1 MDADPF
7 TISSSESDG
16 RTTIELGGEL
26 DLHGSWE
33 VEAAVRHTLTHR
45 PGRIDIDTANLTFI
59 DSAGLRVLLI
69 ALSEADAAGVRLRV
83 VKTSPAVDQILT
95 MTDASAVLCDG
106 WSPA

>member
-1 MDADPF
+1 M
-7 TISSSESDG
+7 
-16 RTTIELGGEL
+16 
-26 DLHGSWE
+26 
-33 VEAAVRHTLTHR
+33 
-45 PGRIDIDTANLTFI
+45 

-95 MTDASAVLCDG
+95 MTGAGAVLCDG